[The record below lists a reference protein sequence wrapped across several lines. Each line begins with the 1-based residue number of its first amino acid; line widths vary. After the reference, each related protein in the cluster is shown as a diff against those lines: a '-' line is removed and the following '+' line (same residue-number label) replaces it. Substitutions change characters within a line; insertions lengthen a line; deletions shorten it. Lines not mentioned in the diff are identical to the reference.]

1 MEGVGLNAA
10 PAAELQR
17 LRQIVV
23 LAAREELVPRFA
35 DIARRPKPDG
45 SWVTEADTGMQARLA
60 RELQQAWPDYAFMG
74 EEMSAAEQGAVLAS
88 DTRPTWCLD
97 PLDGT
102 TNFTN
107 GVPFYAVSL
116 ALLAQGELR
125 LGMVYDPLRD
135 ECFMAAQG
143 QGAWLNDEVL
153 KPLPPPLALRRCVG
167 VVDFKR
173 LTPRLA
179 SRLGQDPPYASQRS
193 FGACALDWCWLAAGR
208 FQVYLHGGQR
218 LWDYAAGNLILTEAG
233 GHSCTLDGDAL
244 FDGTLEP
251 RSAVAAL
258 DPDLF
263 RAWQAWIA
271 IHR

>member
-1 MEGVGLNAA
+1 MEGVRLNVL
-10 PAAELQR
+10 PTERLQR
-17 LRQIVV
+17 LRGIVV
-23 LAAREELVPRFA
+23 AAAREELVPRFA
-35 DIARRPKPDG
+35 DVARRSKADG
-45 SWVTEADTGMQARLA
+45 SWVTEADTAMQARLA
-60 RELQQAWPDYAFMG
+60 AELARAWPTYAFMG
-74 EEMSAAEQGAVLAS
+74 EEMSAAEQGAVLAAGHH
-88 DTRPTWCLD
+88 PTWCLD

-116 ALLAQGELR
+116 ALLAGGQLI
-125 LGMVYDPLRD
+125 LGMVYDPVRD
-135 ECFMAAQG
+135 ECFMAEQG
-143 QGAWLNDEVL
+143 QGAWLNDAVL
-153 KPLPPPLALRRCVG
+153 KPNPAPLALRRCMG

-208 FQVYLHGGQR
+208 FQIYLHGGQR

-233 GHSCTLDGDAL
+233 GHSCTLDGEAL
-244 FDGTLEP
+244 FDGSLDP
-251 RSAVAAL
+251 RSAVGAL